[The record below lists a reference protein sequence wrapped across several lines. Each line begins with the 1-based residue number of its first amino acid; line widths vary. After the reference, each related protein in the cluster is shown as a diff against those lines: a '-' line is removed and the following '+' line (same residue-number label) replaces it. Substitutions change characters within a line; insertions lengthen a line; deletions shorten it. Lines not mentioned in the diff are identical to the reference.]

1 MGRNV
6 LFAYIRTATLIFQRR
21 YSLMRQAHTKAQV
34 LSHQIGGGLI
44 AVAFAMILLI
54 VASVLVIYLS
64 MRFLSDFFMGYLRRT
79 KDESN
84 RG

>member
-1 MGRNV
+1 
-6 LFAYIRTATLIFQRR
+6 
-21 YSLMRQAHTKAQV
+21 MRQAHTKAQA
-34 LSHQIGGGLI
+34 LNHLIGGVLI

-64 MRFLSDFFMGYLRRT
+64 MRFLSDFFMEYSKRIN
-79 KDESN
+79 DESN

>member
-1 MGRNV
+1 M
-6 LFAYIRTATLIFQRR
+6 L
-21 YSLMRQAHTKAQV
+21 QAHIKVQA
-34 LSHQIGGGLI
+34 LNHLIGGVLI

-54 VASVLVIYLS
+54 VANVLVIYLS
-64 MRFLSDFFMGYLRRT
+64 MRFLSDFFMGYLRHT